1 MKTTQQI
8 FITTVAAAMLLGLGG
23 CAGMDTRQAD
33 TAAGAGIGAVGGAL
47 LVGGPVG
54 VLGGAAVGA
63 VVGDQVGKGK

>member
-1 MKTTQQI
+1 MKTIQKI
-8 FITTVAAAMLLGLGG
+8 LINSVAAATLLALGA

-33 TAAGAGIGAVGGAL
+33 TAAGAGIGAVGGAVL
-47 LVGGPVG
+47 LGGPIG